1 MKDADGGSRWLELL
15 RAETVRRQAAKLE
28 AAGGD
33 ARERLYRELD
43 LMQER
48 IRAAPGYVEPTAA
61 EKAKALRDLDQWFA
75 EHYSRG

>member
-43 LMQER
+43 LMHER
-48 IRAAPGYVEPTAA
+48 IRAAPGYVEQDPATRA
-61 EKAKALRDLDQWFA
+61 EQLRELDRWFA
-75 EHYSRG
+75 EHYGTG